1 MHVGE
6 LIRDLELD
14 RDAEREA
21 GRELVVVWTVFLR
34 ELVTGAPGS
43 WAADAACK
51 GRQELMFP
59 ERGDSTEPARA
70 LCQGCPVAAECSS
83 WAAAVP
89 AAQSGVIAGLSQ
101 RQRDRARRDALR
113 AV

>member
-34 ELVTGAPGS
+34 ELATGAPGA
-43 WAADAACK
+43 WAGDAACK
-51 GRQELMFP
+51 GHQEVMFP
-59 ERGDSTEPARA
+59 ERGDSTDPARE
-70 LCQGCPVAAECSS
+70 LCQVCPVASDCSA
-83 WAAAVP
+83 WAGTVS

-101 RQRDRARRDALR
+101 RQRDRARRELGR
-113 AV
+113 G